1 MCPYIHLAHCPG
13 NHIFNQVTDMNQI
26 KTRPYLT
33 ALAIVLLFA
42 GLFLFTVMY
51 FQYYLHPATARS
63 VCNLTKGW
71 SYHTASDQTYYPLKS
86 LSGDIPGINGGDTVY
101 LSRTLPSAGGVLLV
115 KYYYQSLSVS
125 IGGKLRCETPAAA
138 GENPGAGLIFL
149 PLQPS
154 DFGEELQIAIT
165 SPYTIYAGMPCQ
177 IYMGDTQ
184 SLMGMIFSEALPHLF
199 FLFICMLLGFFFL
212 LYSTLSIVRKEN
224 RWDTLFFGLFSVLLG
239 FFAISRDDL
248 MYLLFPPIPAS
259 EIPILLH
266 AIYLIPLMAYFSCI
280 FTKFRKAVYV
290 PLALISGNAILMLL
304 ICFTGITGLP
314 RMIPAVNRLL
324 LFSFLPVICIVIYE
338 LIHKNR
344 IIRFLFP
351 VILLVIALSAGT
363 IIFYFNLQI
372 PSAAMYLNS
381 VFLLVIAIWIYH
393 MREFLRQR
401 ISEKK
406 ELQAMQFMMT
416 QAQKDY
422 ENLTAHTQEI
432 RQMRHEIGH
441 HIAAIQILND
451 AGEHERLTRYLE
463 TITEQFRQSAA
474 PYSEN
479 LLVNGILAD
488 RLGHAGEAGIRIDT
502 DISIPSVLPFEDPD
516 LFSLLTNML
525 DNAIESNLR
534 LPAEDRWLQI
544 QLCQKGN
551 FLIISC
557 ANAALPSPED
567 PLRSVKTGDH
577 GYGIRIMRSIV
588 KKYDSTLN
596 IKREDDSFS
605 IGIILTLPN

>member
-1 MCPYIHLAHCPG
+1 MK
-13 NHIFNQVTDMNQI
+13 QI
-26 KTRPYLT
+26 KTRTYLT

-42 GLFLFTVMY
+42 GLFLFTVVY

-63 VCNLTKGW
+63 VCALTKGW
-71 SYHTASDQTYYPLKS
+71 SYHTASDQTYYPLES
-86 LSGDIPGINGGDTVY
+86 LSMDIPGINGGDTVF
-101 LSRTLPSAGGVLLV
+101 LSRPIPAEGSVLLV

-125 IGGKLRCETPAAA
+125 IGGKLRAETPAAA

-154 DFGEELQIAIT
+154 DYGKELQITFT
-165 SPYTIYAGMPCQ
+165 SPYPVYAGVICPVY
-177 IYMGDTQ
+177 IGDPQ
-184 SLMGMIFSEALPHLF
+184 SLMGMIFSVALPHLF
-199 FLFICMLLGFFFL
+199 FLFICMLLGFFL
-212 LYSTLSIVRKEN
+212 LIYSAISILRKEN

-266 AIYLIPLMAYFSCI
+266 GIYLIPLMAYFSCI

-290 PLALISGNAILMLL
+290 PLAVISGNSILMLL
-304 ICFTGITGLP
+304 VSLTGITGLP
-314 RMIPAVNRLL
+314 RMIPAANRLL
-324 LFSFLPVICIVIYE
+324 FLSFLPVICIVIYE

-351 VILLVIALSAGT
+351 VILLVIALSIGT
-363 IIFYFNLQI
+363 IIFYSNLQI
-372 PSAAMYLNS
+372 PSADMYLNS

-393 MREFLRQR
+393 LREFFRQR
-401 ISEKK
+401 IAAKK

-441 HIAAIQILND
+441 HIAAIRILND
-451 AGEHERLTRYLE
+451 AREYERLSRYLE
-463 TITEQFRQSAA
+463 TITEQFRQSTA

-479 LLVNGILAD
+479 LLVNGILTD
-488 RLGHAGEAGIRIDT
+488 RLDHAKDAGIRINT
-502 DISIPSVLPFEDPD
+502 QISIPASLPMEDPD

-534 LPAEDRWLQI
+534 LPVEDRWLQI

-557 ANAALPSPED
+557 ANAALPSPAD

-577 GYGIRIMRSIV
+577 GYGIRIMRTIA
-588 KKYDSTLN
+588 KKYGGTL
-596 IKREDDSFS
+596 KTERKDRSFL
-605 IGIILTLPN
+605 IEAILALSN

>member
-1 MCPYIHLAHCPG
+1 
-13 NHIFNQVTDMNQI
+13 MNRI
-26 KTRPYLT
+26 KVKSYLT

-42 GLFLFTVMY
+42 GLFLFTIVY

-63 VCNLTKGW
+63 VCRLSEGW
-71 SYHTASDQTYYPLKS
+71 HYHTGTDQKLHPLES
-86 LSGDIPGINGGDTVY
+86 LSARLPGINGGDTVS
-101 LSRTLPSAGGVLLV
+101 LSRTLPAEGSVLMV

-125 IGGKLRCETPAAA
+125 IGGKLRYETPAA

-154 DFGEELQIAIT
+154 DFGEQLQLTVT
-165 SPYTIYAGMPCQ
+165 SPYAIYASVICPV
-177 IYMGDTQ
+177 YMGNAQ
-184 SLMGMIFSEALPHLF
+184 SLMGMIFSGALPHLF

-212 LYSTLSIVRKEN
+212 IYSAISILRKEN

-393 MREFLRQR
+393 LREFLRQR

-422 ENLTAHTQEI
+422 ESLTAHTQEI
-432 RQMRHEIGH
+432 RQMRHEISH
-441 HIAAIQILND
+441 HIAAIRILND
-451 AGEHERLTRYLE
+451 AGEHERLSRYLE
-463 TITEQFRQSAA
+463 AITGQFRQSAA

-479 LLVNGILAD
+479 LLVNGILTD
-488 RLGHAGEAGIRIDT
+488 RLGRAKEAGIRINT
-502 DISIPSVLPFEDPD
+502 QIGIPSALPLEDPD
-516 LFSLLTNML
+516 LFSLLSNML

-534 LPAEDRWLQI
+534 LPDGDRWLRI
-544 QLCQKGN
+544 QLYQKEN
-551 FLIISC
+551 FLIVSC
-557 ANAALPSPED
+557 TNAALLQSSEGY
-567 PLRSVKTGDH
+567 LRSVKEGDH
-577 GYGIRIMRSIV
+577 GYGIRIMRTIA
-588 KKYDSTLN
+588 KKYGSTL
-596 IKREDDSFS
+596 KTERKDCSFS
-605 IGIILTLPN
+605 IGTILPLTN